1 MNDKDLDLLLSL
13 IEGRL
18 SAGDDAAARSR
29 LSQDPE
35 LRNELDMQRLAVVRL
50 QRLPQPS
57 MTATERE
64 RLHGALR
71 RELHLSPVAAT
82 EAPRSRFWARWA
94 PISGV
99 AVAALLLAGIVY
111 VVPRTGDQA
120 DTASDVFAADVLET
134 TTPGSENAAE
144 APAPG
149 AQGADAAAETDPG
162 TSGASPDAAADS
174 PSDEGAT
181 AAPEQSGEGESR
193 SLDTA
198 GADQGDPA
206 DAPEAAPETE
216 NATVFVDPGDD
227 GTDVADVADEETTET
242 TAGETASG
250 DGMLIGSL
258 AGGVPSAEELMAS
271 LGSRVEDRQSV
282 IDYFMSRGSVSVDA
296 RNTQACAATLD
307 SVGEG
312 REAVPV
318 AAGPGGEVLLFAFFE
333 TADWPFTIALVAA
346 DGCRVMGSA
355 TPGT

>member
-1 MNDKDLDLLLSL
+1 MNDKDLDLLLAL
-13 IEGRL
+13 VEGRL
-18 SAGDDAAARSR
+18 SAGDDAAVRSR

-206 DAPEAAPETE
+206 DAPEAA
-216 NATVFVDPGDD
+216 
-227 GTDVADVADEETTET
+227 ADVADEETTET